1 MKFEKAFKVSFIL
14 DYMETTGKSVIFML
28 IIFASVFIA
37 NNFYNIN
44 VFAQQSKDSTKDDK
58 ISTPSIGSDIDKTI
72 AAIKSGD
79 TNSGKKQLTVI
90 KDKIEENPDTFTGE
104 NHIEDAIQALKDG
117 DNNRAI
123 IHAEE
128 AKILNAKL

>member
-1 MKFEKAFKVSFIL
+1 
-14 DYMETTGKSVIFML
+14 METTGKSIIFML

-44 VFAQQSKDSTKDDK
+44 VFAQQSKESTKNDK
-58 ISTPSIGSDIDKTI
+58 ISTPPSIGSDIDKTI
-72 AAIKSGD
+72 AAINSGD
-79 TNSGKKQLTVI
+79 ANSGKKQLAII
-90 KDKIEENPDTFTGE
+90 KDKIDENPDTFTWG